1 MTPKLIVA
9 TRPGVERLATKQEV
23 CRHWMVPRDVWCGG
37 KRARKCAF
45 CGKTD
50 WVPIKR

>member
-37 KRARKCAF
+37 KRVRKCAF